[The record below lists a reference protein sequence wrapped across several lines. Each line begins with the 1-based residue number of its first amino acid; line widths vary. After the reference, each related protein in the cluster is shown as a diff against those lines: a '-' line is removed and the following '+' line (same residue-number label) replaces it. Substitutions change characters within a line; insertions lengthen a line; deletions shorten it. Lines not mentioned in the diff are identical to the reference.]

1 MSDPPIRRA
10 KMSGPPLPRDTA
22 SVSPGRVGPRA
33 LEVDGVSKSYG
44 PVRALSKVSFSVP
57 GGEIVGLLG
66 PNGAGKSTMMKSIL
80 GLVRPES
87 GTIRLFGQ
95 EVAADP
101 VALKRQVGYV
111 PESPSL
117 YEFLTGAEYLDFVA
131 DMYGLDPATRGERIH
146 QFLTGLE
153 LLGHESALISGYSQG
168 MKQKIALIAALAHR
182 PRLLI
187 LDEPLNGLDPRSARV
202 TKDLLRNLASHES
215 VGVLFSTH
223 VLEIAQ
229 AICDRVVILNR
240 GEVVASGTFAALRD
254 RAGLAGS
261 GLEEVFLT
269 LTGTGDLSDVVAAL
283 SH

>member
-1 MSDPPIRRA
+1 MSATPLRE
-10 KMSGPPLPRDTA
+10 GP
-22 SVSPGRVGPRA
+22 VSPAPVLSRPLS
-33 LEVDGVSKSYG
+33 LEANGVSKSYG
-44 PVRALSKVSFSVP
+44 VVRALVDVTFSVP
-57 GGEIVGLLG
+57 AGEIVGLLG

-80 GLVRPES
+80 GLVHPDS
-87 GTIRLFGQ
+87 GEIRLFGRP
-95 EVAADP
+95 VGADP
-101 VALKRQVGYV
+101 VSAKRQVGYV

-131 DMYGLDPATRGERIH
+131 DMYGLDRSTRRERIQ

-153 LLGHESALISGYSQG
+153 LAGHENALISGYSQG
-168 MKQKIALIAALAHR
+168 MKQKVALIAALAHR

-202 TKDLLRNLASHES
+202 TKDLLRNLASRDG

-223 VLEIAQ
+223 VLEIAE

-240 GEVVASGTFAALRD
+240 GQVVASGTVAALRD

-269 LTGTGDLSDVVAAL
+269 LTGTGDLRDVVSAL
-283 SH
+283 AH